1 MITLAKHR
9 APAVFIPHGGGPM
22 PLLNEPGQQNLAT
35 FLRQLPERYER
46 PCAILV
52 VSAHWEAPRAT
63 LLGADKPS
71 LLFDYYGFPPET
83 YEYQYP
89 ADNPAPVRVRVQQLL
104 EQAGLPLDTDPERG
118 YDHGVFVPL
127 MLMLPELDI
136 PVLQLSLVE
145 GLDPQTHIALGEAL
159 SGLRDEGVMIL
170 GSGFSFHNMSVMRN
184 GTESARAINSEFH
197 DWLANTLTD
206 PALLPEQRI
215 QKMIAWE
222 QAPGARFSHPREEHL
237 LPLPVCLGAAGG
249 QAGEIL
255 FDDTVLGYRTFC
267 VIWRD

>member
-1 MITLAKHR
+1 MNTATKQR

-22 PLLNEPGQQNLAT
+22 PLLNEPSQRAIAD
-35 FLRQLPERYER
+35 FLRQLPQHYER
-46 PCAILV
+46 PKAILV
-52 VSAHWEAPRAT
+52 ISAHWEALRPT
-63 LLGADKPS
+63 LLDADMPP

-83 YEYQYP
+83 YEYQYQVTNP
-89 ADNPAPVRVRVQQLL
+89 ADIRSKVKECLTK
-104 EQAGLPLDTDPERG
+104 AGLPVDTDARRG

-127 MLMLPELDI
+127 ILMHPQADI
-136 PVLQLSLVE
+136 PVLQLSLIE
-145 GLDPQTHIALGEAL
+145 GLDPRTHIALGQAL
-159 SGLRDEGVMIL
+159 AALRDEGVMIL

-184 GTESARAINSEFH
+184 GNDQARAINREFH
-197 DWLANTLTD
+197 DWLADTLTN
-206 PALLPEQRI
+206 PELTPEQRI
-215 QKMIAWE
+215 GKMIDWD

>member
-1 MITLAKHR
+1 MSTATKQR

-22 PLLNEPGQQNLAT
+22 PLLNEPSQQAIAD
-35 FLRQLPERYER
+35 FLRTLPQHYER
-46 PCAILV
+46 PKAILV
-52 VSAHWEAPRAT
+52 ISAHWEAPRPT
-63 LLGADKPS
+63 LLGAEHPP

-83 YEYQYP
+83 YDYQYP
-89 ADNPAPVRVRVQQLL
+89 ATNPGELRTRVKACL
-104 EQAGLPLDTDPERG
+104 EEAGLPLDSDGSRG

-127 MLMLPELDI
+127 ILMHPEADI
-136 PVLQLSLVE
+136 PVLQLSLIDS
-145 GLDPQTHIALGEAL
+145 LDPQAHIALGKAL
-159 SGLRDEGVMIL
+159 SVLRDDGVMIL

-184 GTESARAINSEFH
+184 GNEQARAINREFH
-197 DWLANTLTD
+197 DWLADTLTNPD
-206 PALLPEQRI
+206 LTPEQRI
-215 QKMIAWE
+215 GKMVDWD

-249 QAGEIL
+249 QVGEIL